1 MKIQFLLM
9 FFGLSMAAILS
20 HSCSE
25 TIALTNTSKPNR
37 PTKKFEKILV
47 VGLTKNNKNRSL
59 AEQELVL
66 WLRQDNFQAIPSVD
80 FIPVNKNTPT
90 REDILPVVTRENID
104 AVLTMKLIGVK
115 NELVQNNVFNSDA
128 LLYEYLKTHDGGYVQ
143 GYYRN
148 EKILVLE
155 CNLYDVNSEK
165 IVFTGRSETFQPQS
179 EEELE
184 RLTDDYARSLSISLK
199 KSKLLVPAQE

>member
-9 FFGLSMAAILS
+9 ISGLFMVAILS

-47 VGLTKNNKNRSL
+47 VGLTKNTKNRSL

-66 WLRQDNFQAIPSVD
+66 WLRLDNFQAVASKD
-80 FIPVNKNTPT
+80 FIPLTEHTPT
-90 REDILPVVTRENID
+90 REDILPVIKKGNMD

-115 NELVQNNVFNSDA
+115 TDLISNDVFNSDA
-128 LLYEYLKTHDGGYVQ
+128 LLYEYLKTHDGEYAQ

-165 IVFTGRSETFQPQS
+165 IVFTGRSETFQPPS

-184 RLTDDYARSLSISLK
+184 RLTDDYAKSLSISLK
-199 KSKLLVPAQE
+199 KSKLLVPTLE

>member
-1 MKIQFLLM
+1 
-9 FFGLSMAAILS
+9 
-20 HSCSE
+20 
-25 TIALTNTSKPNR
+25 
-37 PTKKFEKILV
+37 V
-47 VGLTKNNKNRSL
+47 VGLTKNTKNRSL
-59 AEQELVL
+59 AEEELVL
-66 WLRQDNFQAIPSVD
+66 WLRQDNFHALPSKD
-80 FIPVNKNTPT
+80 FIPLTEHTPT
-90 REDILPVVTRENID
+90 REDILPVVKKENMD

-115 NELVQNNVFNSDA
+115 TDLVSNDVFNSDA
-128 LLYEYLKTHDGGYVQ
+128 LLYEYLKTYDGEYVQ

-184 RLTDDYARSLSISLK
+184 RLTDDYAKSLSISLK
-199 KSKLLVPAQE
+199 KSKLLVPTLE

>member
-1 MKIQFLLM
+1 MNLNSLLLISGLFLGVL
-9 FFGLSMAAILS
+9 LI

-37 PTKKFEKILV
+37 ATKKFEKILV
-47 VGLTKNNKNRSL
+47 VGLTKNTKNRSL

-66 WLRQDNFQAIPSVD
+66 WLRLDNFHAVASKD
-80 FIPVNKNTPT
+80 FIPLTEHTPT
-90 REDILPVVTRENID
+90 REDILPVIKKENMD

-115 NELVQNNVFNSDA
+115 TDLVSNDVFNSDA
-128 LLYEYLKTHDGGYVQ
+128 LLYEYLKTHDGEYVQ

-184 RLTDDYARSLSISLK
+184 RLTDDYAKSLSISLK
-199 KSKLLVPAQE
+199 KSKLLVPTLE